1 MIRFSTVPSYGG
13 GFQDVLPILAFVISL
28 TVSFIVFAFFMSIIT
43 SRTRAIELAE
53 RITRSQRRIVDSSAD
68 IIATLDIS
76 GTWETMNPASK
87 TIFELDPT
95 DMIGTKIDNLFEDEE
110 EAEKFYEDLA
120 SKSDNHTERVTYR
133 LKTAGIDL
141 KWINWSF
148 NISKAGHQIYCI
160 GRDVTIEKA
169 VEEHGILR
177 NKQIRLSERFT
188 RESGELK
195 SYSMANL
202 NHQIRNSLTGILG
215 SLNLLLHKV
224 YENDSEHDSYI
235 NDTITNSEEL
245 LTFVSSELL
254 EFTSE
259 NKAYKELAMINVG
272 SMFENV
278 KTVLKTKCPN
288 TTINFNMP
296 TALNETTILAENELF
311 HHAVKEIIMSMAVG
325 LKELN
330 LDISVIE
337 NPLEDLT
344 EITMVSK
351 GNSLLAEMISI
362 YKKYRNDLVNALE
375 YDKNDIILNISGASS
390 NIHILRGTLSVDTL
404 GGEEENMVQI
414 ALRNKP

>member
-1 MIRFSTVPSYGG
+1 
-13 GFQDVLPILAFVISL
+13 
-28 TVSFIVFAFFMSIIT
+28 
-43 SRTRAIELAE
+43 
-53 RITRSQRRIVDSSAD
+53 
-68 IIATLDIS
+68 
-76 GTWETMNPASK
+76 
-87 TIFELDPT
+87 
-95 DMIGTKIDNLFEDEE
+95 MIGTKIDDLFEEEE
-110 EAEKFYEDLA
+110 EAEKFYKDMA
-120 SKSDNHTERVTYR
+120 SKGDNHTERVTYR
-133 LKTAGIDL
+133 MKTAGKDL

-188 RESGELK
+188 RESSELK

-224 YENDSEHDSYI
+224 YDNDSEHDSYI

-296 TALNETTILAENELF
+296 TVLNETTILAENELF

-330 LDISVIE
+330 LDISVVD

-351 GNSLLAEMISI
+351 GNPLLAEMISI

-375 YDKNDIILNISGASS
+375 YDQNDIILNISGASS
-390 NIHILRGTLSVDTL
+390 NIHILRGTFSVETL

-414 ALRNKP
+414 ALHNKP